1 MGLISAHVATTV
13 GSMMMAIGSTT
24 AISCCNSGAGLDGLS
39 GTATAPSPIVA
50 RYEMTKWRLLP
61 HTIATRSPLATPRSA
76 SPPRSR
82 PIWSRSSPYV
92 VERLRLMIATSAS
105 G

>member
-39 GTATAPSPIVA
+39 GTATAPMPIVA
-50 RYEMTKWRLLP
+50 RYEMTK
-61 HTIATRSPLATPRSA
+61 
-76 SPPRSR
+76 
-82 PIWSRSSPYV
+82 
-92 VERLRLMIATSAS
+92 
-105 G
+105 